1 MLSVTTKIKS
11 LWARLANKDY
21 RTSYLDEAINSRLAA
36 QIHALRVSRGLTQHD
51 VSALTG
57 IAQPTLSRMESDS
70 NGITTT
76 TLKRLA
82 NAYDVAL
89 SIKFV
94 GFCEFAEE
102 VAASKVDLDIPEF
115 SKDSVPA
122 ALVLSA
128 AMISS
133 EEIGKYKNRITV
145 PSASAVRCSYGRLR
159 TTAGPTLPTGGEKM
173 HA

>member
-1 MLSVTTKIKS
+1 
-11 LWARLANKDY
+11 
-21 RTSYLDEAINSRLAA
+21 
-36 QIHALRVSRGLTQHD
+36 
-51 VSALTG
+51 
-57 IAQPTLSRMESDS
+57 MESDS

-102 VAASKVDLDIPEF
+102 VAASKVDRDIPEF

-133 EEIGKYKNRITV
+133 EEIGKSKNRITV
-145 PSASAVRCSYGRLR
+145 PSASAVPCSYGRLR
-159 TTAGPTLPTGGEKM
+159 TTAGPTLPTGREKM